1 MNNKEFDF
9 NEYQATFENSYNEKH
24 GEFEDLIKQK
34 LIISLI
40 GSVNAGKS
48 KTINALTGIDY
59 TEVKARAGSTETVS
73 IYPLNDQVFI
83 ADTPGLYDINEK
95 VSNKASE
102 FVEKDSDV
110 ILYFIN
116 AASGITAH
124 EKKSFESLQKLG
136 KPTIVVLNKI
146 DALDKS
152 DIVDVINQTK
162 EELGIFPI
170 PISSKTGEGIELL
183 EQQIQDL
190 LKFQGKDLL
199 FVKVSKFK
207 GNSVKKWINAATV
220 SAAAIGALPIPG
232 SDIVALTGLQVGLAL
247 KIAYIYGIKTT
258 KQDVMKIVAST
269 ITGSIGRQ
277 ISRWSIT
284 ALKAA
289 GWIPGA
295 QLLEV
300 AIVGIASIVAGSMT
314 YAFGWACNAYYK
326 SGMTI
331 DLGVVGEIFE
341 EKYKSHKEDKK
352 VTAS

>member
-1 MNNKEFDF
+1 MDNTDFDF
-9 NEYQATFENSYNEKH
+9 KEYEAAFENSYNEKH
-24 GEFEDLIKQK
+24 EEFENLIKQK
-34 LIISLI
+34 LVISLI

-59 TEVKARAGSTETVS
+59 TEVKARAGWTTEVS

-83 ADTPGLYDINEK
+83 ADTPGLFDINEK
-95 VSNKASE
+95 VSNKASD
-102 FVEKDSDV
+102 FVEKSSDI

-116 AASGITAH
+116 ATSGITAH
-124 EKKSFESLQKLG
+124 DKKSFESIQKLG
-136 KPTIVVLNKI
+136 KQTIVVLNKI

-152 DIVDVINQTK
+152 EIVDVINQTK

-183 EQQIQDL
+183 EQQILDL
-190 LKFQGKDLL
+190 LKIHGKDLL

-207 GNSVKKWINAATV
+207 ENRVKKWINAATV
-220 SAAAIGALPIPG
+220 SAATIGAIPIPG
-232 SDIVALTGLQVGLAL
+232 SDIIALTSLQVGLAL
-247 KIAYIYGIKTT
+247 KIAYIYDIKAS

-284 ALKAA
+284 TLKAA

-300 AIVGIASIVAGSMT
+300 AISAIAATVAASMT
-314 YAFGWACNAYYK
+314 YAFGWACSAYYK
-326 SGMTI
+326 SGMAM

-341 EKYKSHKEDKK
+341 EKYKSHKNNKEV
-352 VTAS
+352 VTN